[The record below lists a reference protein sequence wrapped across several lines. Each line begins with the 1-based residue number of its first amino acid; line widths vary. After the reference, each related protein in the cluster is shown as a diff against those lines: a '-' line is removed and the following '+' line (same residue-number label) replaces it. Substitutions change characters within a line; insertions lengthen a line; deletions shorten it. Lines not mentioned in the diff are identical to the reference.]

1 MNFFTMQYYVSTGLW
16 SMERVD
22 KLFEA
27 EKITKEQ
34 YDLLKGK
41 VSNNANL

>member
-1 MNFFTMQYYVSTGLW
+1 MDFSTMQYYVSTGLW
-16 SMERVD
+16 PMERVD

-34 YDLLKGK
+34 YDLLKE
-41 VSNNANL
+41 VSESASL